1 MKKSAALS
9 IEKLIMAFILLAAL
23 TFTCLGNFYVLWR
36 DSRPKP
42 PVTGS
47 DIQATQ
53 TAYKYFYGG
62 GHESYLELKYLG
74 KYMGDLWLLDY
85 EITNHSEIAFRT
97 MSFASPKSPGCH
109 ADVFLGWARSKDVLL
124 LPGKS
129 MIFTCNTNVKKTMT
143 FYADEAKLMKIELPL
158 THLYTP

>member
-1 MKKSAALS
+1 MKKREEFS
-9 IEKLIMAFILLAAL
+9 IEILMMAFILLAAL
-23 TFTCLGNFYVLWR
+23 TFTCLGNLYVLWK
-36 DSRPKP
+36 DSKPKP

-53 TAYKYFYGG
+53 TAYKYFYSG

-85 EITNHSEIAFRT
+85 EITNHSDIAFRT
-97 MSFASPKSPGCH
+97 TVYSNKALGCK
-109 ADVFLGWARSKDVLL
+109 ADAMTGWAESKDVLL

-129 MIFTCNTNVKKTMT
+129 MVFTCNTHVLKTMT
-143 FYADEAKLMKIELPL
+143 FYADEAKLMKIEVPL
-158 THLYTP
+158 SHLYTP